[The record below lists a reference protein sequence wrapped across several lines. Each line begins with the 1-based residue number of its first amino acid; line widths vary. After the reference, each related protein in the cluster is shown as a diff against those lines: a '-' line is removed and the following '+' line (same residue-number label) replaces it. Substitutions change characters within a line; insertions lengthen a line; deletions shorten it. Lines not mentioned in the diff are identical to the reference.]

1 MVRRR
6 RPRFTQA
13 QRAELW
19 RRCRPGETLQA
30 IGRALDWATPCVR
43 YFVAETGGVPPP
55 PQQRSR
61 LALTV
66 AEREEISRGLAY
78 GRSLRAIGRGLG
90 RASSTVS
97 REVRRHGGRHRYLA
111 AAADRRAW
119 KRSRRPKRCRLATA
133 PALRDAVAIK
143 LALEW
148 SPQQIAEALEAA
160 HEQGI
165 IHRDLKPANIKVRPD
180 GTVKV
185 LDFGLANL
193 VPTN

>member
-55 PQQRSR
+55 PRQRSR

-119 KRSRRPKRCRLATA
+119 KRSRRPKRCGTPSRSNSHLSGRRSRSRRRSKPRTSKASFTATS
-133 PALRDAVAIK
+133 
-143 LALEW
+143 
-148 SPQQIAEALEAA
+148 SPQIS
-160 HEQGI
+160 
-165 IHRDLKPANIKVRPD
+165 RY
-180 GTVKV
+180 V
-185 LDFGLANL
+185 LTAR
-193 VPTN
+193 